1 MSRGQR
7 PLRVVVVDDE
17 QPARAIL
24 AKLLAADPE
33 IELAAECRSGEEAVA
48 AIRDL
53 APDLV
58 FLDVQMP
65 GLDGFGVLAE
75 LAPEELPA
83 VVFVTAYDHYAVQ
96 AFEVHALDY
105 LLKPFDDER
114 FAEALG
120 RAKRTIRRNQVEAL
134 SRRLVGLLEE
144 GAADRGGRQE
154 RYLERLMIRSG
165 GRVVFVRAEEIDW
178 IEAQDYYVRV
188 HAGKKRHLLRET
200 LAALEEKLDPE
211 RFVRVHRSA
220 IVNLDRVRE
229 MQPAFK
235 GNWVLLLEDGTR
247 LRIARQRRADLERRL
262 GGRG

>member
-1 MSRGQR
+1 MSGGER

-17 QPARAIL
+17 PPARAIL
-24 AKLLAADPE
+24 EKLLAADPE
-33 IELAAECRSGEEAVA
+33 IELAAECGSGEEAVE
-48 AIRDL
+48 AIRRER
-53 APDLV
+53 PDLV

-75 LAPEELPA
+75 LASEELPA
-83 VVFVTAYDHYAVQ
+83 IVFVTAYDRYAVQ

-120 RAKRTIRRNQVEAL
+120 RAKQTIRRDQVEAL

-144 GAADRGGRQE
+144 GAGQRPERGQ

-165 GRVVFVRAEEIDW
+165 GRVVFVRVEEIDW

-188 HAGKKRHLLRET
+188 HAGGKRHLLREA

-220 IVNLDRVRE
+220 IVNLDRARE
-229 MQPAFK
+229 MRPAFK
-235 GNWVLLLEDGTR
+235 GSWVLLLEDGTR
-247 LRIARQRRADLERRL
+247 LKIARQRRAELERRL